1 METVNSF
8 CEICKNPIFIC
19 KCDSTW
25 NYFDKCLTDNCLGKS
40 ENGVAFSSLNIST
53 MTICFNFNQFI
64 NLNLLKEKLPN
75 GSNINYIPGCK
86 KSKVPKK
93 KGTDSFYNSFDIKM
107 TKPTYPEVYKLLYK
121 ILRII
126 IIIFIN

>member
-75 GSNINYIPGCK
+75 GSNINYIPGLFK
-86 KSKVPKK
+86 IF
-93 KGTDSFYNSFDIKM
+93 DEYLIFSFSLININFCIISSDVIALNLNNEHLDIIGSII
-107 TKPTYPEVYKLLYK
+107 LL
-121 ILRII
+121 
-126 IIIFIN
+126 